1 MFIFKA
7 AKTFFLSRHLCFL
20 SSLRRFVLCLQYPP
34 WRPQVR
40 ISFRTC
46 FRQTSAVE
54 RWLVKNFHVIKLLVS
69 FFSVDDSMK
78 KTFFEMAL
86 AIKVPQT
93 IRLVTYFCNSAL
105 QESN

>member
-7 AKTFFLSRHLCFL
+7 VKSFFYLVISVFL
-20 SSLRRFVLCLQYPP
+20 SSLRRFVLCLQYPL

-40 ISFRTC
+40 IRFRTC

-78 KTFFEMAL
+78 KAFFEMAL
-86 AIKVPQT
+86 AIKVSHT
-93 IRLVTYFCNSAL
+93 IRIVTYFCNSAL